1 MNSYKVLFLIA
12 QKYVKGYPTFVEYY
26 VNNIRTMY
34 PDNSF
39 IVIVDNNSTFFDE
52 IKERVGERDNCVIL
66 SNTGEC
72 KFELGAYQIGMKY
85 IIEHDLHVQYD
96 YCVFSQDT
104 FVLKN
109 KFPFETLFRNN
120 VLATPLYLYPVS
132 DIHEYYTPFVQNILR
147 KHDLLQYLP
156 MHTVCWANSF
166 VLHKSV
172 FAEFQRMVEGI
183 VVLIKEEAC
192 YCERFFGVMIYRLN
206 GCRHYS
212 IEKQLLYDFWHAD
225 IPNMQTDAY
234 FVKKVT
240 DKREGVQD
248 ILQ

>member
-1 MNSYKVLFLIA
+1 
-12 QKYVKGYPTFVEYY
+12 
-26 VNNIRTMY
+26 
-34 PDNSF
+34 
-39 IVIVDNNSTFFDE
+39 
-52 IKERVGERDNCVIL
+52 
-66 SNTGEC
+66 
-72 KFELGAYQIGMKY
+72 
-85 IIEHDLHVQYD
+85 
-96 YCVFSQDT
+96 
-104 FVLKN
+104 
-109 KFPFETLFRNN
+109 
-120 VLATPLYLYPVS
+120 
-132 DIHEYYTPFVQNILR
+132 
-147 KHDLLQYLP
+147 